1 MFSGDTGLRG
11 RRPGFGPLSLRSD
24 QTGHRGLGEK
34 SDRAHTLVTISSL
47 SATLLCMYVYIY
59 DRAYA
64 SSSSCDG
71 KRACACAPKAS
82 AADARV
88 QKIARPRA
96 GPEAVCL
103 LPAAAAT
110 SALCMCP
117 ERRQWQSQ
125 RVQIKSMMMRSLRR
139 FPILGDLQNGSK
151 GLFFLKAWLINPN
164 LFMFAKLE
172 NVITNVITILTF
184 LLLHESESALFEGN
198 TAFFRAPQKKS
209 GVFIQPRFF
218 CYAAWSTSL
227 GPPRVDTSGHCRW
240 KRRKC

>member
-1 MFSGDTGLRG
+1 MY
-11 RRPGFGPLSLRSD
+11 
-24 QTGHRGLGEK
+24 
-34 SDRAHTLVTISSL
+34 V
-47 SATLLCMYVYIY
+47 CMYIYIY

-117 ERRQWQSQ
+117 ERRPWQSQ
-125 RVQIKSMMMRSLRR
+125 RVQGWARMQPTDLWATSECRRLAAPTERLPGGRQRHPTTSLRGPR
-139 FPILGDLQNGSK
+139 PSTDASAAPLPAALPAIRPGSSV
-151 GLFFLKAWLINPN
+151 GALCECAPLVRRRLRCRGRCRVAHGARCSPPRPRARSWSLAPRSAAAFAVTESVTTTSISEN
-164 LFMFAKLE
+164 LRIPFVADFKDCFRTEQGNL
-172 NVITNVITILTF
+172 LTY
-184 LLLHESESALFEGN
+184 
-198 TAFFRAPQKKS
+198 S
-209 GVFIQPRFF
+209 GVQI
-218 CYAAWSTSL
+218 
-227 GPPRVDTSGHCRW
+227 G
-240 KRRKC
+240 